1 MNVISLPE
9 NKFQMEELYKNFF
22 KNINMNNTMNG
33 ISLLQETTGN
43 SAENKAEKE
52 MMQYDKIEMPTR
64 GLVNT
69 KVQPIKHNII
79 GLDLNR
85 TIENTPVV
93 EEDPDAIRI
102 KERREINKRLY
113 ENFPRNRNLRP
124 YEKEDLEEKKI
135 LIQKKKLDYEKTKA
149 KFAKGFSFMQK
160 QNEDESKYFEENN
173 VNNSLSHLDSLVS
186 SNLSQNGNK
195 MSKKYFFLF
204 LKFF

>member
-1 MNVISLPE
+1 
-9 NKFQMEELYKNFF
+9 MEELYKNFF

-52 MMQYDKIEMPTR
+52 MIQYDKIEMPTR

-69 KVQPIKHNII
+69 KVQPIKHNTI
-79 GLDLNR
+79 GFDLNS
-85 TIENTPVV
+85 TIENTQAA
-93 EEDPDAIRI
+93 EEDSEAIRI
-102 KERREINKRLY
+102 KERKEISKRLY

-135 LIQKKKLDYEKTKA
+135 IEQKKKLEYEKTKA

-160 QNEDESKYFEENN
+160 QSENESKSFEDNN
-173 VNNSLSHLDSLVS
+173 VDNSLSHLDSLVS
-186 SNLSQNGNK
+186 SNLSRNENK
-195 MSKKYFFLF
+195 MSKKYY
-204 LKFF
+204 